1 MAKIYYSTQP
11 VWWNTGNEIK
21 PNRAAFNKFTFT
33 QADNFNIS
41 WVDEMTIEVIVP
53 NQNLCTLI
61 KIEDN
66 IDNITKYFYLLEVVN
81 RTSVNQECVY
91 ELDVWLTYLLPYLE
105 ANKDIQNINTIR
117 TLDVSTLAPTINIDP
132 IGVPTGR
139 IITKKFNPIKTINQD
154 ANIFRL
160 SGKETSY
167 SEQVSPR
174 PGVSTNIYYVFK
186 SKPTDKVN
194 INISHYFRNTEEI
207 LPNYVLVPVLDI
219 GPLGLAITENYDSYI
234 KQSGQLGGW
243 APQPKQAI
251 HQVLN
256 SAYNLNE
263 LVRIVA
269 DFGSFN
275 GLGDFLGVWVGPNFF
290 RFKNSGIK
298 VLRQMTG
305 GAISQ
310 PVYDVYNTTN
320 IMFRPNDGNPNHN
333 FKSYDA
339 GTEWCTFLA
348 LRVSSIP
355 LELTPI
361 LNHFEYNNLLTGLK
375 YQENP
380 DSNVIINA
388 NSVSFNNS
396 FSYSNGLQTTTTNIA
411 LPVAHDIYYNLLAA
425 QRNTLNTSLG
435 LSAMNS
441 ILSGL
446 SPLPGIVPPTPSTT
460 LKTYNETKDYFQAHL
475 KAGNIKKR
483 ITQKGPRGGLIT
495 MGWEDKIQWR
505 KPKSQK
511 QNKQG
516 SISTIHTPGKNV
528 GGYYGAGLGVASAG
542 AQFISTLAQQR
553 AYKEDLRIATSSA
566 VLNEND
572 RYLNW
577 YKIAST
583 MPTLTKAQT
592 DNKTGD
598 QIKSL
603 LNTEF
608 LSGAETEPGIAY
620 RFYGVDSQPQVVSIT
635 DTMEAYLQITD
646 NQALSL
652 QNQWGTSYTPTIKAG
667 MLSLLT
673 EGIRI
678 TGDIIK

>member
-1 MAKIYYSTQP
+1 MARIYYSTQP

-33 QADNFNIS
+33 EATNFNIS
-41 WVDEMTIEVIVP
+41 WIDEMTVSVIVP
-53 NQNLCTLI
+53 NNNICTLL

-105 ANKDIQNINTIR
+105 ANKNIQNISTIR
-117 TLDVSTLAPTINIDP
+117 TLDVSTLEPTINIEP
-132 IGVPTGR
+132 MGVPTGR
-139 IITKKFNPIKTINQD
+139 IITKKFNPINVANMD
-154 ANIFRL
+154 AQIFRL
-160 SGKETSY
+160 NGKETAY
-167 SEQVSPR
+167 STQVAPR

-186 SKPTDKVN
+186 SKPTDSVN
-194 INISHYFRNTEEI
+194 ISISSYYQNTEQI

-219 GPLGLAITENYDSYI
+219 GPLGFGITENYDSYA
-234 KQSGQLGGW
+234 KTSGQLGYYV
-243 APQPKQAI
+243 PTSKQAV

-256 SAYNLNE
+256 SSYNLNE
-263 LVRIVA
+263 LVRVVA
-269 DFGSFN
+269 DFGGFN

-298 VLRQMTG
+298 VLRQMEG
-305 GAISQ
+305 GSTSSKI
-310 PVYDVYNTTN
+310 YDVYNTTN
-320 IMFRPNDGNPNHN
+320 IMFRPADQRHN

-339 GTEWCTFLA
+339 GTDWCTFLA

-361 LNHFEYNNLLTGLK
+361 LNKFEYNNLLIGLK
-375 YQENP
+375 YQENTNN
-380 DSNVIINA
+380 NVIVNA

-396 FSYSNGLQTTTTNIA
+396 FNYSNGLQTTTTNIA
-411 LPVAHDIYYNLLAA
+411 LPVAHDVYYNLLAA

-441 ILSGL
+441 VLTGL
-446 SPLPGIVPPTPSTT
+446 SPLPGLIPPGPSTST
-460 LKTYNETKDYFQAHL
+460 RTYNETREVKQQHL
-475 KAGNIKKR
+475 EVLHKKER
-483 ITQKGPRGGLIT
+483 ITEKGKRGGMKH
-495 MGWEDKIQWR
+495 MGWKDTTHWYR
-505 KPKSQK
+505 PDPQK
-511 QNKQG
+511 LNTTRTTTA
-516 SISTIHTPGKNV
+516 ITNPGKRR
-528 GGYYGAGLGVASAG
+528 GGFYSGALGVASAG
-542 AQFISTLAQQR
+542 AQFISTLAQQN
-553 AYKEDLRIATSSA
+553 AYKADLRIATSSA

-577 YKIAST
+577 YKIAAT
-583 MPTLTKAQT
+583 IPVLTKAQT

-603 LNTEF
+603 LNVEF

-635 DTMEAYLQITD
+635 DNMEAYLQITD

-652 QNQWGTSYTPTIKAG
+652 QNQWGTSYTPTIKEG

-678 TGDIIK
+678 TGDVIK

>member
-53 NQNLCTLI
+53 NQNLCTLL

-105 ANKDIQNINTIR
+105 STKSTNTIKSIR
-117 TLDVSTLAPTINIDP
+117 TLSTGDVEPTINIEP

-139 IITKKFNPIKTINQD
+139 ITTKRYKTNIANNPDTNFYR
-154 ANIFRL
+154 A
-160 SGKETSY
+160 SGQETFFDNS
-167 SEQVSPR
+167 SAPI

-186 SKPTDKVN
+186 SKYTNVGNITYMYLGDEPT
-194 INISHYFRNTEEI
+194 T
-207 LPNYVLVPVLDI
+207 PNYVLVPVLNI
-219 GPLGLAITENYDSYI
+219 GGLGLAKNHDYNYHATTT
-234 KQSGQLGGW
+234 
-243 APQPKQAI
+243 APGEKRTGT
-251 HQVLN
+251 HSVLN
-256 SAYNLNE
+256 TAYNLNE
-263 LVRIVA
+263 LVRVVN
-269 DFGSFN
+269 DFGDFN
-275 GLGDFLGVWVGPNFF
+275 GVGDFLGVWVGPNFF
-290 RFKNSGIK
+290 RLKTSG
-298 VLRQMTG
+298 LN
-305 GAISQ
+305 
-310 PVYDVYNTTN
+310 VYHTKQEGLSVSVYHTPD
-320 IMFRPNDGNPNHN
+320 ILFRSTDTRHL
-333 FKSYDA
+333 FKSY
-339 GTEWCTFLA
+339 GTRTEWDCFLA
-348 LRVSSIP
+348 LRVSSVP
-355 LELTPI
+355 LELEP
-361 LNHFEYNNLLTGLK
+361 LLFKSQYDDLLKGLK
-375 YQENP
+375 FQENT
-380 DSNVIINA
+380 DSNIVVNA
-388 NSVSFNNS
+388 TGVSFNNS
-396 FSYSNGLQTTTTNIA
+396 FSYSNGLQTTTINIA
-411 LPVAHDIYYNLLAA
+411 LPVAHDTYYNLLAA

-441 ILSGL
+441 ILGGL
-446 SPLPGIVPPTPSTT
+446 NPLPGLIPPGPSTT
-460 LKTYNETKDYFQAHL
+460 TRTYDETREFKQPHL
-475 KAGNIKKR
+475 KAGQLKER
-483 ITQKGPRGGLIT
+483 IVQKGPRGGMHH
-495 MGWEDKIQWR
+495 MGWNQKTEWYQPKPQKLHR
-505 KPKSQK
+505 K
-511 QNKQG
+511 G
-516 SISTIHTPGKNV
+516 TITSTRTPGKNI
-528 GGYYGAGLGVASAG
+528 GNIYGAALGVASAG
-542 AQFISTLAQQR
+542 AQFISTLAQQN
-553 AYKEDLRIATSSA
+553 AYKADLRTATSAA

-583 MPTLTKAQT
+583 IPSITKEQT
-592 DNKTGD
+592 DNRNAD
-598 QIKSL
+598 YIKYL
-603 LNTEF
+603 LCEEF

-678 TGDIIK
+678 TGDVIK

>member
-33 QADNFNIS
+33 PAENFNIS
-41 WVDEMTIEVIVP
+41 WVDEMTISVIVP
-53 NQNLCTLI
+53 NNNLCTLL

-105 ANKDIQNINTIR
+105 STKSTQQIKSIR
-117 TLDVSTLAPTINIDP
+117 TLDVSTLANTINIEP
-132 IGVPTGR
+132 IGVPTGNIR
-139 IITKKFNPIKTINQD
+139 TIRKPFQKPINAD
-154 ANIFRL
+154 ASLYRL
-160 SGKETSY
+160 NDKGTSY
-167 SEQVSPR
+167 ENSCVPI
-174 PGVSTNIYYVFK
+174 PGATTNIYYVFK
-186 SKPTDKVN
+186 SKPTTIYKYLMDKYLKDKEQV
-194 INISHYFRNTEEI
+194 
-207 LPNYVLVPVLDI
+207 LPNYILVPVLNI
-219 GPLGLAITENYDSYI
+219 GALGVSVRGNYTRWFYKGPDVGDTVYD
-234 KQSGQLGGW
+234 
-243 APQPKQAI
+243 PEEQPYT

-263 LVRIVA
+263 LARVVN
-269 DFGSFN
+269 DFGEMN

-290 RFKNSGIK
+290 RFKNSGLK
-298 VLRQMTG
+298 VLIQMDVG
-305 GAISQ
+305 RN
-310 PVYDVYNTTN
+310 YDIYQTN
-320 IMFRPNDGNPNHN
+320 NIIFKPNDSRHN
-333 FKSYDA
+333 FRSYGA
-339 GTEWCTFLA
+339 STEWCTFLA
-348 LRVSSIP
+348 LRVSSVP
-355 LELTPI
+355 LELEPL
-361 LNHFEYNNLLTGLK
+361 LNKNEYNDLLSGLK
-375 YQENP
+375 YQENT
-380 DSNVIINA
+380 DNNIIVNA
-388 NSVSFNNS
+388 TGVSFNNS

-411 LPVAHDIYYNLLAA
+411 LPVAHDTYYNLLAA

-446 SPLPGIVPPTPSTT
+446 SPLPGLVPPEPRTRNST
-460 LKTYNETKDYFQAHL
+460 KTEIRDYQAPMYTTGVD
-475 KAGNIKKR
+475 KTR
-483 ITQKGPRGGLIT
+483 ITERGPRGGMKH
-495 MGWEDKIQWR
+495 MGWKTTKTMQ
-505 KPKSQK
+505 KPKVQK
-511 QNKQG
+511 LSKTTNY
-516 SISTIHTPGKNV
+516 SSTV
-528 GGYYGAGLGVASAG
+528 SGGFRYGNMLSSGLGVASAG
-542 AQFISTLAQQR
+542 AQFISTLAQQN
-553 AYKEDLRIATSSA
+553 AYKADLRIATSSA

-583 MPTLTKAQT
+583 MPVLTKADT
-592 DNKTGD
+592 DNQNGD
-598 QIKSL
+598 SIESL
-603 LNTEF
+603 LSVEF

-635 DTMEAYLQITD
+635 DNMEAYLQITD

-652 QNQWGTSYTPTIKAG
+652 QNQWGTSYTPTIKEG

-678 TGDIIK
+678 TGDVIK

>member
-105 ANKDIQNINTIR
+105 ANKNIQNINTIR
-117 TLDVSTLAPTINIDP
+117 TLDVSTLAPTINIEP
-132 IGVPTGR
+132 AGVPTGR
-139 IITKKFNPIKTINQD
+139 IITKTFNPIKTINPD

-167 SEQVSPR
+167 FDQVAPR

-186 SKPTDKVN
+186 SKPTDGFSTLIEHFYQN
-194 INISHYFRNTEEI
+194 REQI

-219 GPLGLAITENYDSYI
+219 GPLGFAITENYDSF
-234 KQSGQLGGW
+234 SPAGGQLGGMVNT
-243 APQPKQAI
+243 PKQAV

-263 LVRIVA
+263 LVRVVA
-269 DFGSFN
+269 DFGGFN

-298 VLRQMTG
+298 VLRQME
-305 GAISQ
+305 ISFTTKL
-310 PVYDVYNTTN
+310 YDVYNTTN
-320 IMFRPNDGNPNHN
+320 IMFRPKDARHK
-333 FKSYDA
+333 FKSYNATTD
-339 GTEWCTFLA
+339 WCTFLA

-361 LNHFEYNNLLTGLK
+361 LNNFEYNNLLTGLK
-375 YQENP
+375 YQENT
-380 DSNVIINA
+380 DSNVVVNA

-396 FSYSNGLQTTTTNIA
+396 FSYSNGLQTTTVNIA
-411 LPVAHDIYYNLLAA
+411 LPVAHDTYYNLLAA

-441 ILSGL
+441 ILSGIN
-446 SPLPGIVPPTPSTT
+446 PLPGLVSPSPSTT
-460 LKTYNETKDYFQAHL
+460 LKKYNETKDYFQAHL
-475 KAGNIKKR
+475 KVGNSKKR

-495 MGWEDKIQWR
+495 MGWEDKINYR

-516 SISTIHTPGKNV
+516 SITTIHTPGKNV
-528 GGYYGAGLGVASAG
+528 AGYYGAALGVASAG
-542 AQFISTLAQQR
+542 SQFISTLAQQQ
-553 AYKEDLRIATSSA
+553 AYKDDLRISISSA

-583 MPTLTKAQT
+583 IPTLTKAQT

-603 LNTEF
+603 LNVEF
-608 LSGAETEPGIAY
+608 LSGAETTPDIAY

-635 DTMEAYLQITD
+635 DNMEAYLQITD